1 MEQAWEIDAF
11 RPQDASGVTDLYRAV
26 YGENYPVRTV
36 YDPQAL
42 IRQEAA
48 GEAWRM
54 VARASDGSVVGH
66 VAFYRSS
73 PPNPGLYE
81 HGQLMVRHDF
91 RQTDIAFQLMEQSVA
106 SIPRRNGME
115 AIWGEAVCNHL
126 FSQQMV
132 RDNQF
137 IEMALEV
144 ELMPAESYVKALSGP
159 PVCKGRVSALV
170 VCRSFQPRPQTL
182 YLPPVYEEI
191 LRFLYEAPEW
201 GHTFEVSTAP
211 LPAHVET
218 QAFLCVFGEA
228 GVARLTFDRVGGDF
242 EGRLAVLESEASS
255 AGTVI
260 RQVFLRLTEPW
271 VGTAVEILR
280 RCGYFIGGALPRWF
294 DDDGLLMQKTL
305 NAPDFEQ
312 IFLLT
317 KRARKLCEMIRQ
329 DREMVCIRT
338 MGDLLHK
345 TSQDYPNKV
354 ALLFPQRQ
362 LALTYAEFQSAAA
375 QVAKAIMGLGI
386 ERGDHTAIWAPNIP
400 EYMTIEFGC
409 ALAGVPLVMVNTNY
423 RACELEY
430 VLQQSDTRL
439 LFLVSG
445 VGRPGAY
452 VEALQEIKKQ
462 LPQLQY
468 VVLLDETSQSGM
480 LSWAEFLAGGSK
492 IADDSLKEREQS
504 VSGSD
509 IFTLQYTSGTTGAP
523 KGAMLSHAAYIE
535 NTRAIAERQ
544 GLMSEDVVCVPLPF
558 FHAYGCLT
566 TISALIVG
574 AEVAVVER
582 FRAQEMLRT
591 MEMSR
596 ATTVSGTPTMFVAA
610 LEEMTRRPYDLSAL
624 RGGNVAGAFCPP
636 ELVRAVIEKLGA
648 PEFGILYGSTEA
660 LVSLMNAPSDSV
672 GRRVGSVGN
681 AMPSYEVKVIDPQT
695 GEIAPEGVAGEL
707 CIRGTSMMTG
717 YYKME
722 EQTAKA
728 LDSAGWLYTGDLATL
743 DSSGYCAIT
752 GRIKD
757 LIIRGGENIYPAEIE
772 AFLMTHPKILDAQVV
787 GIPCDYYGEDLVA
800 FVRLRQGQ
808 SASVLEMKRYCRERI
823 AINKVPAMFFFVEAY
838 PLTAS
843 GKVQKFKLRDMAVE
857 EMREKQ

>member
-11 RPQDASGVTDLYRAV
+11 RPQDASGVTELYRAV

-36 YDPQAL
+36 YDPEAKV
-42 IRQEAA
+42 RQEEAK
-48 GEAWRM
+48 EAWRM
-54 VARASDGSVVGH
+54 VARTPDGAVVGH

-81 HGQLMVRHDF
+81 HGQLLVRHDF
-91 RQTDIAFQLMEQSVA
+91 RQTDVAFQLMEQSLAV
-106 SIPRRNGME
+106 IPRQRGLE
-115 AIWGEAVCNHL
+115 SIWGEAVCNHP
-126 FSQQMV
+126 FTQQMV

-144 ELMPAESYVKALSGP
+144 DLMPAESYAKALSGP
-159 PVCKGRVSALV
+159 PVYKGRVSALV
-170 VCRSFQPRPQTL
+170 VYRSFQPRPQTL
-182 YLPPVYEEI
+182 YLPSVYEEV
-191 LRFLYEAPEW
+191 LRFLYDSPEW

-211 LPAHVET
+211 LPEHVET
-218 QAFLCVFGEA
+218 QASLRVFGEA
-228 GVARLTFDRVGGDF
+228 GVARMTFERVGDDF
-242 EGRLAVLESEASS
+242 EDRLAALESEASS
-255 AGTVI
+255 AGTLI
-260 RQVFLRLTEPW
+260 RQVFLRLSEPW
-271 VGTAVEILR
+271 VGRAVEILR
-280 RCGYFIGGALPRWF
+280 QRGYFIGGALPRWF
-294 DDDGLLMQKTL
+294 DEDGLLMQKTL
-305 NAPDFEQ
+305 HAPDFEQ

-317 KRARKLCEMIRQ
+317 KRARKLREMVRQ
-329 DREMVCIRT
+329 DRETVCIRT

-362 LALTYAEFQSAAA
+362 LALTYVEFQCAAMQA
-375 QVAKAIMGLGI
+375 AKAIMGLGI
-386 ERGDHTAIWAPNIP
+386 ERGDHAAIWAPNIP
-400 EYMTIEFGC
+400 EYMMIEFGC
-409 ALAGVPLVMVNTNY
+409 ALAGVPLVMINTNY

-445 VGRPGAY
+445 VGRPGEY
-452 VEALQEIKKQ
+452 LDALQEIKKQ
-462 LPQLQY
+462 LPQLQQ
-468 VVLLDETSQSGM
+468 VVLLDGTSQPGM
-480 LSWAEFLAGGSK
+480 LSWTEFLAGGSK
-492 IADDSLKEREQS
+492 IADDSLTEREQS

-535 NTRAIAERQ
+535 NTRAIAQRQ
-544 GLMSEDVVCVPLPF
+544 GLTSEDIVCVPLPF

-566 TISALIVG
+566 TISSLIVG
-574 AEVAVVER
+574 AAVAVVER
-582 FRAQEMLRT
+582 FRAQEMLQV
-591 MEMSR
+591 METSR
-596 ATTVSGTPTMFVAA
+596 ATAVSGTPTMFVAA
-610 LEEMTRRPYDLSAL
+610 LEEMSRRPYDLSAL

-636 ELVRAVIEKLGA
+636 ELVRAVIEKMGA

-681 AMPSYEVKVIDPQT
+681 AMPGYEVKIVDPQT
-695 GEIAPEGVAGEL
+695 DEIAPVGVAGEL
-707 CIRGTSMMTG
+707 CVRGTSMMTG

-728 LDSAGWLYTGDLATL
+728 LDSAGRLHTGDLATL
-743 DSSGYCAIT
+743 DSSGYCVIT

-800 FVRLRQGQ
+800 FVRLQQ
-808 SASVLEMKRYCRERI
+808 EESASVLEMKRYCRERI
-823 AINKVPAMFFFVEAY
+823 AINKVPAMFFFVDAY

-843 GKVQKFKLRDMAVE
+843 GKVQKFKLRDLAVE
-857 EMREKQ
+857 EMAQQ